1 MILSL
6 LMRVIGLG
14 LGEGCPPPRIFL
26 KSGERRIVD
35 GCLRVREEENRLA
48 DYSIHPLGF
57 AWIFPF
63 GTARFRG
70 SWEQEDSSERDFSY
84 APK

>member
-1 MILSL
+1 VILSL
-6 LMRVIGLG
+6 LMRAIGLG

-48 DYSIHPLGF
+48 DYSATSIHPLGF

-63 GTARFRG
+63 RTA
-70 SWEQEDSSERDFSY
+70 
-84 APK
+84 

>member
-1 MILSL
+1 VILSL

-35 GCLRVREEENRLA
+35 GCLRVREENRLA
-48 DYSIHPLGF
+48 DYSATNIHPLGF

-63 GTARFRG
+63 RTA
-70 SWEQEDSSERDFSY
+70 
-84 APK
+84 